1 MRTHV
6 LVCLIALVGLAGV
19 ATPVAAQEATA
30 EVRTWSGE
38 SWRLTQPSLEVFFT
52 IVEKGKA
59 RGGVP
64 EGMESIESAVDTDI
78 LERTAAREAEAPEP
92 KQGHT
97 RKEVVTFF
105 REGVEM
111 QIPFA
116 RIKSL
121 QFFRHPVE
129 KSPFPPYLAATHFRH
144 FATAELVDGSR
155 VEADYVNLG
164 TTVLRGMTPQGRVDI
179 PWQDIENVR
188 FESAWGPQPS
198 VEEQR
203 VTLASTVTQHP
214 RPAPKAPAPLKRQ
227 ITPLKEVPKVPQ
239 PTIEEER
246 VARPSGLAE
255 PPAPRPKAPA
265 PLKRQIT
272 PLKEAPKVSQPTVEE
287 ERVARRSALTEPPV
301 PIPEAPEP
309 VKRDVVFDFNSLLL
323 NDDAKVV
330 LSAFGKW
337 LKANPDTKIVMQG
350 HCDERERGTNAYNLA
365 IGELRIKAIRD
376 HLVDAGID
384 GHRISTASDDEE
396 RSVVPP
402 NDKSVWKCNRRVYLQ
417 VVQVEG
423 PTR

>member
-227 ITPLKEVPKVPQ
+227 ITPLKE
-239 PTIEEER
+239 
-246 VARPSGLAE
+246 
-255 PPAPRPKAPA
+255 
-265 PLKRQIT
+265 
-272 PLKEAPKVSQPTVEE
+272 APKVSQPTVEE